1 MKWELSSRR
10 DKMDW
15 SPDFDPLELDDVN
28 DDCVF
33 AENDAFR
40 RRLVGAKFNNYKH
53 KLKDKLQKVAKLAL
67 TTDLWKSNSSND
79 HIAIT
84 GHYFNKKFEY
94 QSTILGF

>member
-40 RRLVGAKFNNYKH
+40 RRLVDAKDAAGQ
-53 KLKDKLQKVAKLAL
+53 LC
-67 TTDLWKSNSSND
+67 
-79 HIAIT
+79 
-84 GHYFNKKFEY
+84 
-94 QSTILGF
+94 